1 MATYVTSEA
10 QRQSEQRLERLLLKI
25 HTRAH
30 SAIGYRAEGRE
41 TGSALSLFEDAHP
54 EFAQASTHQI
64 TKFWL
69 LIAGLPAVY
78 LGDLLLSS
86 PTSEWFARRFLGG
99 DPIIVVLARLVIP
112 LAILLAEIFISIQ
125 RYHAKMDDDE
135 DSQGYRLWNAC
146 ALLLFFVMP
155 MLTAAAQIA
164 SRPAVAND
172 TVTQSFWLRTLAIV
186 ALAFVFHGIVL
197 FSGRLLHEAKAYFV
211 FSVKRS
217 RMRHTIRQCEAG
229 FEHEAL
235 AMTNTCITYL
245 RQVRDHNQRYLQ
257 AGLQPGPFDSVTR
270 DLLRERFR

>member
-1 MATYVTSEA
+1 MTVYVISEA
-10 QRQSEQRLERLLLKI
+10 QRQSEHRLERMLLKI
-25 HTRAH
+25 HTHAH
-30 SAIGYRAEGRE
+30 SAVRYRQKESE
-41 TGSALSLFEDAHP
+41 VSLALNQLEDAHP
-54 EFAQASTHQI
+54 EFAKASTHQV

-99 DPIIVVLARLVIP
+99 SPEVVILARFIIP

-125 RYHAKMDDDE
+125 RYHAKEDAEE
-135 DSQGYRLWNAC
+135 DSHAYRLWNAC

-155 MLTAAAQIA
+155 ALTAAAQIA
-164 SRPAVAND
+164 SRPIVAND
-172 TVTQSFWLRTLAIV
+172 TVNQSFWVRTAAIV

-211 FSVKRS
+211 FSIKRS
-217 RMRHTIRQCEAG
+217 RFRRTIQHCGDE
-229 FEHEAL
+229 FEREAL
-235 AMTNTCITYL
+235 AMTRTLITYL
-245 RQVRDHNQRYLQ
+245 RQVREHTHCYPQS
-257 AGLQPGPFDSVTR
+257 GIGPGPFDAVTR